1 MAAIDFA
8 ELRRRA
14 DERWRK
20 LTSEQIW
27 IRVGGGASGM
37 ALNARAVY
45 DVANESV
52 KDNADWNAKAK
63 VSLVGSLGL
72 MFLEPTV
79 EISHPD
85 GTRYIYGNV
94 SPDEAPALLKSHIER
109 GQPPQAER
117 VFACLPG
124 AGALAPEGIMNLN
137 DAPAWNL
144 QTRIAT
150 RNCGVIDPRDI
161 FQYIARGGYGALH
174 KALTELTPS
183 DVVDQVKDS
192 GLRGRGGAAFS
203 AGVKWGFLAKSKTPD
218 PRYVLCN
225 GEEGDPGAFND
236 KGLIESDPHTIL
248 EGLILSGYATR
259 ASKGYM
265 FIRHGHD
272 LPIENMR
279 NACEDAYEYG
289 ILGEDIFDS
298 GFDFDVEVSLT
309 GDSYVA
315 GEETAMM
322 EAIEGKR
329 AQPRFK
335 PPFPAA
341 AGLWQRPTNIN
352 NVKTLSYV
360 SQIVLN
366 GSEWFKSIGTAASS
380 GTALAC
386 LSGHI
391 KQPGLYEVDTKTS
404 IKTLLYEIGGG
415 SSTDLPIKMIQ
426 TGGPLGGILGA
437 EAFDIRVCFDE
448 MKKADSILGSGG
460 IIVGDESVS
469 TVDLLRN
476 VVAFN
481 QFESCGKCFPC
492 RLGYTHMLEVMDRM
506 CKGDSRS
513 GDLDLIKRIG
523 VSMKEGSLCGHGQLG
538 YEPVKSALRYFGA
551 EFDERMKSDSKP
563 VGALEDGSMAT
574 PTRTRP

>member
-1 MAAIDFA
+1 
-8 ELRRRA
+8 
-14 DERWRK
+14 
-20 LTSEQIW
+20 
-27 IRVGGGASGM
+27 
-37 ALNARAVY
+37 
-45 DVANESV
+45 
-52 KDNADWNAKAK
+52 
-63 VSLVGSLGL
+63 
-72 MFLEPTV
+72 
-79 EISHPD
+79 
-85 GTRYIYGNV
+85 
-94 SPDEAPALLKSHIER
+94 
-109 GQPPQAER
+109 
-117 VFACLPG
+117 
-124 AGALAPEGIMNLN
+124 
-137 DAPAWNL
+137 
-144 QTRIAT
+144 
-150 RNCGVIDPRDI
+150 
-161 FQYIARGGYGALH
+161 
-174 KALTELTPS
+174 
-183 DVVDQVKDS
+183 
-192 GLRGRGGAAFS
+192 
-203 AGVKWGFLAKSKTPD
+203 
-218 PRYVLCN
+218 
-225 GEEGDPGAFND
+225 
-236 KGLIESDPHTIL
+236 
-248 EGLILSGYATR
+248 
-259 ASKGYM
+259 
-265 FIRHGHD
+265 
-272 LPIENMR
+272 
-279 NACEDAYEYG
+279 
-289 ILGEDIFDS
+289 
-298 GFDFDVEVSLT
+298 
-309 GDSYVA
+309 
-315 GEETAMM
+315 
-322 EAIEGKR
+322 
-329 AQPRFK
+329 
-335 PPFPAA
+335 
-341 AGLWQRPTNIN
+341 
-352 NVKTLSYV
+352 V

-437 EAFDIRVCFDE
+437 EGFDIRVCFDE

-551 EFDERMKSDSKP
+551 EFEERMKSDSKP